1 MLDSNF
7 LNIESLNKYQK
18 FLYGH
23 DDLFKNLISLF
34 KKKKLPNKIIFKG
47 SDGIGKA
54 TFIYHLL
61 NFILSNNED
70 EAYDVNAKE
79 INENNKSYL
88 DLINNIN
95 FNFKHLKVD
104 DFKKIISIDETREII
119 NFFNKSSI
127 NNKPKIFFLEGAEN
141 LNKNSSNSI
150 LKILEELPENNYFFL
165 SYLENRFL
173 LETIKSRCFNSR
185 LFINSKES
193 PLIKEKLMKQ
203 FETNNAIVKNLTPG
217 INLKMNILFEELNIY
232 ESDFSE
238 KILIM
243 QNFYLEEKY
252 NKTLDLMH
260 LYIENYFANNLEKIN
275 FFKNFRIRNKINS
288 IFYNINSINNEIK
301 SSFYEINLMLGI
313 KQ

>member
-1 MLDSNF
+1 MQDSNF
-7 LNIESLNKYQK
+7 LNIESLNKYQR

-23 DDLFKNLISLF
+23 DDLFKNLISVF
-34 KKKKLPNKIIFKG
+34 EQKKLPNKIIFKG

-54 TFIYHLL
+54 TFVYHLI
-61 NFILSNNED
+61 NYILSNKED
-70 EAYDVNAKE
+70 DAYDVNTKE
-79 INENNKSYL
+79 IKENNKSYL

-150 LKILEELPENNYFFL
+150 LKILEELPENNYFFI
-165 SYLENRFL
+165 SYHENRFL

-203 FETNNAIVKNLTPG
+203 FETNNAIVNNLTPG

-232 ESDFSE
+232 ESDFSK
-238 KILIM
+238 KILTM

-252 NKTLDLMH
+252 NKILDLMH
-260 LYIENYFANNLEKIN
+260 LYIENYFADNLEKNN

-288 IFYNINSINNEIK
+288 IIYNINSINNEIK

-313 KQ
+313 K

>member
-1 MLDSNF
+1 MQDSNF
-7 LNIESLNKYQK
+7 LNIESLNKYQR

-23 DDLFKNLISLF
+23 GHLFKNLISLF
-34 KKKKLPNKIIFKG
+34 EQKKLPNKIIFKG

-54 TFIYHLL
+54 TFVYHLI
-61 NFILSNNED
+61 NYILSNKED
-70 EAYDVNAKE
+70 DAYDVNTKE
-79 INENNKSYL
+79 IKENNKSYL

-150 LKILEELPENNYFFL
+150 LKILEELPENNYFFI

-203 FETNNAIVKNLTPG
+203 FETNNSILKNLTPG

-232 ESDFSE
+232 ESDFSK
-238 KILIM
+238 KILTM

-252 NKTLDLMH
+252 NKILDLMH
-260 LYIENYFANNLEKIN
+260 FYIENYFANNLEKNN

-288 IFYNINSINNEIK
+288 IVYNINSINNEIK

-313 KQ
+313 K

>member
-1 MLDSNF
+1 MQDINF
-7 LNIESLNKYQK
+7 LNIESLNKYQR

-23 DDLFKNLISLF
+23 GHLFKNLISLF
-34 KKKKLPNKIIFKG
+34 EQKKLPNKIIFKG

-54 TFIYHLL
+54 TFVYHLI
-61 NFILSNNED
+61 NYILSYKED
-70 EAYDVNAKE
+70 DAYDVNTKE
-79 INENNKSYL
+79 IKENNKSYL

-150 LKILEELPENNYFFL
+150 LKILEELPENNYFFI

-203 FETNNAIVKNLTPG
+203 FETNNSIVKNLTPG

-232 ESDFSE
+232 ESDFSK
-238 KILIM
+238 KILTM

-252 NKTLDLMH
+252 NKILDLMH
-260 LYIENYFANNLEKIN
+260 LYIENYFANNLEKN
-275 FFKNFRIRNKINS
+275 KFFKNFKIRNKINS
-288 IFYNINSINNEIK
+288 IIYNINSINNEIK
-301 SSFYEINLMLGI
+301 SSFYEINLLLGI
-313 KQ
+313 K

>member
-1 MLDSNF
+1 MQNSNF
-7 LNIESLNKYQK
+7 TNIESLNKYQR

-34 KKKKLPNKIIFKG
+34 EQKKLPNKIIFKG

-54 TFIYHLL
+54 TFVYHLI
-61 NFILSNNED
+61 NYILSNKED
-70 EAYDVNAKE
+70 DAYDVNTKE
-79 INENNKSYL
+79 IKENNKSYL

-150 LKILEELPENNYFFL
+150 LKILEELPENNYFFI

-203 FETNNAIVKNLTPG
+203 FETNNSILKNLTPG

-232 ESDFSE
+232 ESDFSK
-238 KILIM
+238 KILTM

-252 NKTLDLMH
+252 NKILDLMH
-260 LYIENYFANNLEKIN
+260 FYIENYFANNLEKNN

-288 IFYNINSINNEIK
+288 IVYNINSINNEIK

-313 KQ
+313 K

>member
-1 MLDSNF
+1 MQDINF
-7 LNIESLNKYQK
+7 LNIESLNKYQR

-23 DDLFKNLISLF
+23 VHLFKNLISLF
-34 KKKKLPNKIIFKG
+34 EQKKLPNKIIFKG

-54 TFIYHLL
+54 TFVYHLI
-61 NFILSNNED
+61 NYILSNNED
-70 EAYDVNAKE
+70 DAYDVNTKE
-79 INENNKSYL
+79 IKENNKSYL

-150 LKILEELPENNYFFL
+150 LKILEELPENNYFFI

-203 FETNNAIVKNLTPG
+203 FETNNSIVKNLTPG

-232 ESDFSE
+232 ESDFSK
-238 KILIM
+238 KILTM

-252 NKTLDLMH
+252 NEILDLMH
-260 LYIENYFANNLEKIN
+260 LYIENYFANNLEKN
-275 FFKNFRIRNKINS
+275 KFFKNFKIRNKINS
-288 IFYNINSINNEIK
+288 IIYNINSINNEIK
-301 SSFYEINLMLGI
+301 SSFYEINLLLGI
-313 KQ
+313 K